1 MFVKNIL
8 TETAPAI
15 CHCEGVAVVEK
26 EAVHAKIE
34 AVKLIQR
41 AWRKHR
47 RRRRNKCAS
56 IIQRA
61 WRRLKLKRL
70 EFQNECASIIQRAWR
85 RLKLRRLEFQNECA
99 SIIQRAWRRLKLK
112 RLELQIEA
120 VKLIQKAWRKHRRT
134 RKIKATKLTQQ
145 AWREYQTGRRL
156 KATKLIPKAWREYRT
171 RRRIRR
177 KRKSQEMSDYPTK
190 MRRVEDLD
198 NVDFQDLFEVKK
210 LGEGGFG
217 EVAQF
222 YCRKTHGYYALK
234 TFKENE
240 ANKSMVLKETFIL
253 IHLAGSSRVTQLC
266 RAFTIKL
273 TKTALALEYL
283 PGGDFAGVLRAQG
296 GKLSEERAR
305 FYAVDIGLGLK
316 YLNSKNVIHRD
327 LKPENILVTSNGHLK
342 LSDFGLSEFVVFA
355 VTGVCGTYPYMAPE
369 V

>member
-1 MFVKNIL
+1 
-8 TETAPAI
+8 
-15 CHCEGVAVVEK
+15 
-26 EAVHAKIE
+26 
-34 AVKLIQR
+34 
-41 AWRKHR
+41 
-47 RRRRNKCAS
+47 
-56 IIQRA
+56 
-61 WRRLKLKRL
+61 
-70 EFQNECASIIQRAWR
+70 
-85 RLKLRRLEFQNECA
+85 
-99 SIIQRAWRRLKLK
+99 
-112 RLELQIEA
+112 
-120 VKLIQKAWRKHRRT
+120 
-134 RKIKATKLTQQ
+134 
-145 AWREYQTGRRL
+145 
-156 KATKLIPKAWREYRT
+156 
-171 RRRIRR
+171 
-177 KRKSQEMSDYPTK
+177 MSDYPTK
-190 MRRVEDLD
+190 MRRVEDLY

-222 YCRKTHGYYALK
+222 YCRKTHGYYAVK

-240 ANKSMVLKETFIL
+240 ANKSMVSKETFIL
-253 IHLAGSSRVTQLC
+253 LHLAGSSRVTQLC

-316 YLNSKNVIHRD
+316 YLNSKKVIHRD

-369 V
+369 MIMGESYTYSVDWWSFGVTLFLMLTGKLPFYGKDKRQLFENIVYTTPHIPNWLGRETRDCLFKLLQKCPDVRLGVDNFQYHPFFSCLQSSEPLAIACGPSAVNTTAENEINYISGFSSLLSDDANIIIADDPLSN

>member
-1 MFVKNIL
+1 
-8 TETAPAI
+8 
-15 CHCEGVAVVEK
+15 
-26 EAVHAKIE
+26 
-34 AVKLIQR
+34 
-41 AWRKHR
+41 
-47 RRRRNKCAS
+47 
-56 IIQRA
+56 
-61 WRRLKLKRL
+61 
-70 EFQNECASIIQRAWR
+70 
-85 RLKLRRLEFQNECA
+85 
-99 SIIQRAWRRLKLK
+99 
-112 RLELQIEA
+112 
-120 VKLIQKAWRKHRRT
+120 
-134 RKIKATKLTQQ
+134 
-145 AWREYQTGRRL
+145 
-156 KATKLIPKAWREYRT
+156 
-171 RRRIRR
+171 
-177 KRKSQEMSDYPTK
+177 MSDYPTK

-222 YCRKTHGYYALK
+222 YCRKTHGYYAVK

-253 IHLAGSSRVTQLC
+253 LHLAGSSRVTQLC

-369 V
+369 MIMGESYTYSVDWWSFGVTLFLMLTGKLPFYGKDKRQLFENIVYTTPDIPNWLGRETRDCLFKLLQKCPDVRLGVENFQYHPFFSCLQSSEPLALACGSSAVNTTAENEINYISGFSSLLSDDANIIIADDALSN